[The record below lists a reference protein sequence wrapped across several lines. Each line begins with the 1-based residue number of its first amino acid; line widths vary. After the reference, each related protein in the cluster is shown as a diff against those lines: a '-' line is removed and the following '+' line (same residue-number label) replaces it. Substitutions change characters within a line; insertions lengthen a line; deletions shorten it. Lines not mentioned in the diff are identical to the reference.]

1 MKMRAPFL
9 SLVLCFLLPAIC
21 NAQNLGQVECPRQDG
36 YVYLYSSMLTLDVR
50 ATLQCGEQVEIT
62 GRLDAFYGVR
72 TNKGVAGFV
81 PLDAIVLLKAPPG
94 AKPAPLRPEETE
106 RPQISIAD
114 PN

>member
-62 GRLDAFYGVR
+62 GRFDAFYGLR

-81 PLDAIVLLKAPPG
+81 PLDAIVLLKAQPG
-94 AKPAPLRPEETE
+94 PKPAPPPARETP
-106 RPQISIAD
+106 RPQISYAD
-114 PN
+114 TK